1 MHGSNIFMA
10 WGTHFGDNLDAFH
23 QLPFKSVFMF
33 LHHRPKTKKDRGRGR
48 IPSQEES
55 PLVRVSREL
64 SWPRSRLQRW
74 MSALSLLLSSLPQQ
88 PLHSS
93 YCCQQWRQPHYSC
106 SALLKESLDFS
117 SHLLNYFWNF
127 HLSSSH
133 YAVPSPHSRRRG
145 GVFDL
150 SDGAVLVHIRS
161 QNWYLQNHQDI
172 NVA

>member
-1 MHGSNIFMA
+1 MHFIKF
-10 WGTHFGDNLDAFH
+10 LLRAFSCSSTIGPR
-23 QLPFKSVFMF
+23 QRKIEG
-33 LHHRPKTKKDRGRGR
+33 GRGR

-64 SWPRSRLQRW
+64 SWPRRRLLQRWELSWPQRW
-74 MSALSLLLSSLPQQ
+74 MSALSLLLSSLPRQ
-88 PLHSS
+88 PPHSS
-93 YCCQQWRQPHYSC
+93 YCRQQWRRPHYSSR

-133 YAVPSPHSRRRG
+133 YAVPSSPHSRRREG

-150 SDGAVLVHIRS
+150 RDRAILAHI
-161 QNWYLQNHQDI
+161 
-172 NVA
+172 